1 MSSAARR
8 TSGRCSP
15 KSRWARRT
23 PASCT
28 RPTRERCR
36 TRCARF
42 GSRRGGSRTCATA
55 SASSRRARTSRP
67 RAPSSSACSGTRA
80 SAFCGRTASCA
91 GETFSPSCAV
101 LRRSHRCAALPRAAG
116 CGDLHAGSSGPP
128 RPAALERRR
137 HERARRQPPVDG
149 DCRGADPALRDA
161 ARVLPRDAPL
171 PRPRLPR
178 HGRGAAARAAARR
191 RRDRPLRRLR
201 AHRPLRVD
209 ARRARVADPV
219 HARRGRLRGRA
230 RREPALRSH
239 RDRRVR
245 GCRSR
250 PRRRVAHARR
260 RPGEDVLP
268 GGAAA
273 RGRWARC
280 RRSPLL
286 RPRARG
292 VRRDDHVRRQPPR
305 RDPDAPAC
313 DLRAVLPRLRHGPCD
328 GRAARPRQRRAP
340 PLVEAEPLLLA
351 MAALS
356 ADFRLG
362 LRSFELSLGLAVER
376 TVALVGPSGAG
387 KTSVLRVIAGLARP
401 DAGRVE
407 LDGETWVDVERG
419 MFLSPE
425 RRRVGLVFQEYA
437 LFPHLSVRQ
446 NVAFGGRERVDDLL
460 ERFRIAHLA
469 ASRPRELS
477 GGERQRVALARALAR
492 EPGVLLLDEPLS
504 ALDAHTKATVR
515 VELEELLRG
524 LELPTLIVTHDYE
537 DAAAL
542 AETVG
547 VLVEGSLRQLG
558 SPEEL
563 VSRPADPFVASFTG
577 ANLLRGH
584 AELLDY
590 GLTSIRLET
599 GEVVYSTDR
608 ARGEVGVVVYPW
620 DVSVGRVHVDGSA
633 LNLVAGEVTSVV
645 PVGNR
650 VRVRIGPLTAEVT
663 AASAEKLEL
672 ARGGTVYASFK
683 ATGTR
688 LVPLS

>member
-1 MSSAARR
+1 
-8 TSGRCSP
+8 
-15 KSRWARRT
+15 
-23 PASCT
+23 
-28 RPTRERCR
+28 
-36 TRCARF
+36 
-42 GSRRGGSRTCATA
+42 
-55 SASSRRARTSRP
+55 
-67 RAPSSSACSGTRA
+67 
-80 SAFCGRTASCA
+80 
-91 GETFSPSCAV
+91 V
-101 LRRSHRCAALPRAAG
+101 
-116 CGDLHAGSSGPP
+116 
-128 RPAALERRR
+128 
-137 HERARRQPPVDG
+137 
-149 DCRGADPALRDA
+149 
-161 ARVLPRDAPL
+161 
-171 PRPRLPR
+171 
-178 HGRGAAARAAARR
+178 
-191 RRDRPLRRLR
+191 
-201 AHRPLRVD
+201 
-209 ARRARVADPV
+209 
-219 HARRGRLRGRA
+219 
-230 RREPALRSH
+230 
-239 RDRRVR
+239 
-245 GCRSR
+245 
-250 PRRRVAHARR
+250 
-260 RPGEDVLP
+260 
-268 GGAAA
+268 
-273 RGRWARC
+273 
-280 RRSPLL
+280 
-286 RPRARG
+286 
-292 VRRDDHVRRQPPR
+292 
-305 RDPDAPAC
+305 
-313 DLRAVLPRLRHGPCD
+313 
-328 GRAARPRQRRAP
+328 
-340 PLVEAEPLLLA
+340 
-351 MAALS
+351 AALS

-419 MFLSPE
+419 IFLSPE

-446 NVAFGGRERVDDLL
+446 NVAFGGKERVDDLL
-460 ERFRIAHLA
+460 ERFRLTKLTA
-469 ASRPRELS
+469 ARPRELS

-515 VELEELLRG
+515 VELEELLRS

-547 VLVEGSLRQLG
+547 VLVEGRLRQVG
-558 SPEEL
+558 APEEL
-563 VSRPADPFVASFTG
+563 VARPADPFVASFTG

-584 AELLDY
+584 AELLEG

-620 DVSVGRVHVDGSA
+620 DVAVGRVQVDGSA
-633 LNLVAGEVTSVV
+633 LNLVAGEVASVV

-688 LVPLS
+688 LVPLA